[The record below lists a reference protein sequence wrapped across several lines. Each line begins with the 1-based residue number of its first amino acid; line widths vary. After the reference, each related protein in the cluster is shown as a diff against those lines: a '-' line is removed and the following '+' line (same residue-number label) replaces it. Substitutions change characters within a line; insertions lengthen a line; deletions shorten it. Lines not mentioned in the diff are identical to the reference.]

1 MKVTEDFH
9 KNASDKYLYFDSRW
23 LNEFILVL
31 FLFLCIIDLNPQSS
45 HMIKINNRVKEL
57 IALICVNIL
66 NDIYKTLCTK
76 IQFIYLMVPKFV
88 DTTKEGF
95 GSSFTSALR
104 EALGPVLS
112 WIAKL
117 VSDYLVISAF
127 LMFVARSINFFL
139 ILLTSFNTLSM
150 FYQILT
156 HFWSTIS
163 LALCFT

>member
-1 MKVTEDFH
+1 MPSKGH
-9 KNASDKYLYFDSRW
+9 KNASHKYLYFDSRW
-23 LNEFILVL
+23 INEFIQFL
-31 FLFLCIIDLNPQSS
+31 FLFFCSIDLNPQSS
-45 HMIKINNRVKEL
+45 HMIKINNGVKDL

-76 IQFIYLMVPKFV
+76 IQFIHVMVLKFV
-88 DTTKEGF
+88 DTTEEGF
-95 GSSFTSALR
+95 GSSFTSALT

-127 LMFVARSINFFL
+127 LMFVTGSINCFL

-150 FYQILT
+150 FYQIVT
-156 HFWSTIS
+156 HLQSTIS
-163 LALCFT
+163 LALCLM